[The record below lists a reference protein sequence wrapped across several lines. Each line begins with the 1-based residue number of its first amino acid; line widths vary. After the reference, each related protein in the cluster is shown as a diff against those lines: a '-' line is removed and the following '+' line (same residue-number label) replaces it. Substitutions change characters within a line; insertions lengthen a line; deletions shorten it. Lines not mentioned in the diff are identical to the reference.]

1 MSDSINRGEITT
13 YGDVD
18 RLVTVFYDRVLKDE
32 LLSPHFTGIE
42 LAHHLPRIAAF
53 WALILIDK
61 EGYKGN
67 VFDRHAHLNINNAHF
82 DRWVALFT
90 QTVDEL
96 FVGEKA
102 ELAKQ
107 RAKLLQYTFVS
118 KLEQRNKQL

>member
-1 MSDSINRGEITT
+1 MPDSIDRVEITT
-13 YGDVD
+13 SDDVD
-18 RLVTVFYDRVLKDE
+18 RLVNTFYDRVLKDE
-32 LLSPHFTGIE
+32 LLSLHFAGIE
-42 LAHHLPRIAAF
+42 LAHHIPRIAAF
-53 WALILIDK
+53 WALILVDK

-67 VFDRHAHLNINNAHF
+67 VFDRHAHLNINNTHF

-96 FVGEKA
+96 FIGEKA

-118 KLEQRNKQL
+118 KLEQQNKLS

>member
-1 MSDSINRGEITT
+1 MPDIQLKVEITT
-13 YGDVD
+13 EDHVNQ
-18 RLVTVFYDRVLKDE
+18 LVRVFYNKVLKDE
-32 LLSPHFTGIE
+32 LLSPHFAGIN
-42 LAHHLPRIAAF
+42 LQDHLPRISAF

-67 VFDRHAHLNINNAHF
+67 VFDKHAHLNINNTHF

-96 FVGEKA
+96 YTGEKA

-118 KLEQRNKQL
+118 KLERR